1 MEYNELMKALAA
13 KLGLEGI
20 EPDEGGRYWLNVDDV
35 IVRFSEVGAS
45 GLLDVDAEI
54 CRLPEEGREQISR
67 ALLTAMAPGG
77 TAEAYCFY
85 FTPDGKSVYLRRT
98 DALDRLDVEGLR
110 TVLENF
116 VNALEEWRDVIGRLA
131 TLMPVV
137 EEAQERRTLEERRIG
152 LGAEGF
158 LRV

>member
-1 MEYNELMKALAA
+1 MECNELMKALGA
-13 KLGLEGI
+13 KLGVGGF
-20 EPDEGGRYWLNVDDV
+20 EPDESGRYWLSVDDNV
-35 IVRFSEVGAS
+35 VRFAEVGAS
-45 GLLDVDAEI
+45 GLVDADAEI

-85 FTPDGKSVYLRRT
+85 FTPDGQSVCLRRT

-131 TLMPVV
+131 TVAPVV
-137 EEAQERRTLEERRIG
+137 EEAQERRTLEERQIG

-158 LRV
+158 IRV